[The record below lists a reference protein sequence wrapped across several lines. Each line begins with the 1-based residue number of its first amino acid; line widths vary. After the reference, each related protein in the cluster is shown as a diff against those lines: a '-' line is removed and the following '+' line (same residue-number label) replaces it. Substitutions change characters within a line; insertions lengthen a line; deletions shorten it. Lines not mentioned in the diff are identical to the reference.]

1 MAKFKFQHVEEH
13 QVTSTFTLNFDTSD
27 KQLWSDLLFELWDSE
42 KSKFPSEPPDDAD
55 VWFEL
60 LSAVSPYTYCEEPDQ
75 DFWTARKGGYE
86 RSNHLMTPDGDV
98 IRSSE

>member
-13 QVTSTFTLNFDTSD
+13 QVTSTFSLDFDTSD
-27 KQLWSDLLFELWDSE
+27 KQLWSDLLLELRGDE
-42 KSKFPSEPPDDAD
+42 QSKFPSEPPDDAD
-55 VWFEL
+55 AWFEL
-60 LSAVSPYTYCEEPDQ
+60 LSAVSPYAYDEEPDQ

-86 RSNHLMTPDGDV
+86 QSNHLMTPDEEV